1 MKKNYLLGI
10 LGALIGGLI
19 ATIPWVLV
27 YVYANM
33 IYSILAIFVAMGALK
48 GYQIFKGTIDKKLP
62 IIIIIISLL
71 SITIATLLIIPCLLM
86 IKEDIAISVANLK
99 LIYSNSDFIT
109 AMTRDFIISIVFTCL
124 GISGVIS
131 SIKKQIAMQ
140 SDSDQIKIDLSNG
153 NSKKERDK
161 IKNIFLEKNATSEE
175 TAINIDEEEINESA
189 LNYLIS
195 KKIVSTI
202 ADKYYYSLE
211 EEKKSK
217 RKNIIVSVISILCV
231 ALLLGVGIFLG
242 NDSNK
247 DTKKDKDLNT
257 KIENVKVTKTY
268 FNYEVPD
275 NYKEYRITTAGSN
288 GWNYVPK
295 KDLSGKSGYIE
306 VYYMSS
312 PITYSEKWE
321 KNVKKSFE
329 KDYDGEVIETN
340 YFKTDNGLEVS
351 NFEVKLKDYTDHVYY
366 IFGAKRVGI
375 VEIIDYNK
383 YDSLEEDGKKVVE
396 SFTWVE

>member
-33 IYSILAIFVAMGALK
+33 IYSILAIFVAIGALK
-48 GYQIFKGTIDKKLP
+48 GYQIFKGTVDKKLP
-62 IIIIIISLL
+62 IIIIVISLL

-86 IKEDIAISVANLK
+86 IKEDIAISIANLK
-99 LIYSNSDFIT
+99 LIYSNNDFIT

-140 SDSDQIKIDLSNG
+140 TDSDQIKIDLSNG

-175 TAINIDEEEINESA
+175 MAINIDEENISESA

-195 KKIVSTI
+195 KKIVLTI

-217 RKNIIVSVISILCV
+217 RKNIIISVVSILCL

-242 NDSNK
+242 NDSSK
-247 DTKKDKDLNT
+247 DTKNDKDLNT
-257 KIENVKVTKTY
+257 KIENIKVTKTY

-275 NYKEYRITTAGSN
+275 NYKEYRITTGSG

-306 VYYMSS
+306 VYSMSS
-312 PITYSEKWE
+312 PIKYSEKWE
-321 KNVKKSFE
+321 NNVKKNFE
-329 KDYDGEVIETN
+329 KDYDGEVLETN
-340 YFKTDNGLEVS
+340 YFKTSNGLDVS
-351 NFEVKLKDYTDHVYY
+351 NFEVKLEDYTDHVYY
-366 IFGAKRVGI
+366 IFGDKRVGI
-375 VEIIDYNK
+375 IEIIDYDK
-383 YDSLEEDGKKVVE
+383 YDSLKEDGKKVVE
-396 SFTWVE
+396 SFTWIE